1 MFVFSIHL
9 WDFGKISIF
18 LASSGSFNV
27 KNDNIHS
34 FFFSLFWLQILNF
47 RLRFKTKIHRLDRF
61 HGNGPYCK
69 ILTEKEPIRAQG
81 SAEDWV
87 CHIIMKNIRASM
99 ASKGL
104 HPVEALIFFK
114 LLPSNCLN
122 WKIYCDSSLSS
133 TTTVQCEF
141 HIYFTM
147 YTSVLQMVGPFTSV
161 SNFHTLIRKGCC

>member
-1 MFVFSIHL
+1 M
-9 WDFGKISIF
+9 WRMTIF
-18 LASSGSFNV
+18 TL
-27 KNDNIHS
+27 
-34 FFFSLFWLQILNF
+34 FFSLFWLQILNF
-47 RLRFKTKIHRLDRF
+47 RLRFKTKIHGLDRF
-61 HGNGPYCK
+61 HTFPYCK

-161 SNFHTLIRKGCC
+161 WR